1 MSTTERDRL
10 LAAIERVTLQ
20 ARAVGVEL
28 DEPQVRKLLTHVE
41 LLQRWNKTYN
51 LTAIRDPDAM
61 WSQHILDCLAAVPS
75 VRRELA
81 ARQAARARVL
91 DVGSGGAL
99 PGAVW
104 AVAMPEVDITC
115 LDTVGKK
122 VAFIRQV
129 AGQLQL
135 PNLKAEQARVESCR
149 APPFDL
155 IACRAFASLQDF
167 THWTAHLLAPDG
179 CWVAMKGRHPQD
191 ELTGFESAGIR
202 VFHVEHL
209 TVPGLGA
216 ARCLVWMRPALAPT

>member
-129 AGQLQL
+129 AGQ
-135 PNLKAEQARVESCR
+135 
-149 APPFDL
+149 PFDL